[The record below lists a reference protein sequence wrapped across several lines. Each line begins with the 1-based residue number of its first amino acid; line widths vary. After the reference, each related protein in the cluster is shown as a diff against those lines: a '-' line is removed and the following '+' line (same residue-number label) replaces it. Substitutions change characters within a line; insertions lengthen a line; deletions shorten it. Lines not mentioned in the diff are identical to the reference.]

1 MRHMLRP
8 VRAVA
13 PSAAGAMRAAVV
25 AALAAVSLT
34 AVSAPAQALPP
45 GETIPI
51 TGTFSMTTAN
61 GVLPTWEADDIALVG
76 VSPGAVTTTAT
87 GITARLTLPLVAK
100 TGTAY
105 AAAGGFRLL
114 KRDTGATIRCS
125 TPTIDTAARLLDC
138 ILPDG
143 SQEALFLIADIDSRD
158 RVWGA
163 TTLTSVFRGVEMRL
177 NGQNAADLLNK
188 ALGVKTFSPSITI
201 GTGDLIA
208 ARPR

>member
-1 MRHMLRP
+1 MRHTLRP
-8 VRAVA
+8 VRVA
-13 PSAAGAMRAAVV
+13 AMAGRVV
-25 AALAAVSLT
+25 AMTAAALVGLAALSG
-34 AVSAPAQALPP
+34 PAQALPP
-45 GETIPI
+45 GETVPI

-76 VSPGAVTTTAT
+76 VMPGAVTTTAT

-100 TGTAY
+100 TGSAY

-125 TPTIDTAARLLDC
+125 TPTIDTSARLLDC

-143 SQEALFLIADIDSRD
+143 SQEALFLIADIDSRE
-158 RVWGA
+158 RVWGTA
-163 TTLTSVFRGVEMRL
+163 TVTSVFRGVEMRL
-177 NGQNAADLLNK
+177 NGQKAADLLNK

>member
-1 MRHMLRP
+1 MRHTLRP
-8 VRAVA
+8 VRVA
-13 PSAAGAMRAAVV
+13 AMAGRVVAMTAAAVV
-25 AALAAVSLT
+25 GLAALSG
-34 AVSAPAQALPP
+34 PAQALPP
-45 GETIPI
+45 GETVPI

-76 VSPGAVTTTAT
+76 VMPGAVTTTAT

-100 TGTAY
+100 TGSAY

-125 TPTIDTAARLLDC
+125 TPTIDTSARLLDC

-143 SQEALFLIADIDSRD
+143 SQEALFLIADIDSRE
-158 RVWGA
+158 RVWGTA
-163 TTLTSVFRGVEMRL
+163 TVTSVFRGVEMRL
-177 NGQNAADLLNK
+177 NGQKAADLLNK